1 MLINGA
7 FASIALSIRS
17 QMERRL
23 VSISV
28 KFFSREAHMKNRVLG
43 LALGA
48 SMLFGFQQLAVAAP
62 LTAPASPAEIM
73 LGQMSAAEPVYYA
86 RRTTVVRGGHG
97 HGCAGGRRCVG
108 GYHHG
113 VCRTWAA
120 CR

>member
-1 MLINGA
+1 MGRDLVIK
-7 FASIALSIRS
+7 ALRADLFKA
-17 QMERRL
+17 QL
-23 VSISV
+23 VSISA
-28 KFFSREAHMKNRVLG
+28 KFFSRETSMKIRFLG

-62 LTAPASPAEIM
+62 LTAPASPAEISI
-73 LGQMSAAEPVYYA
+73 GQMSGAEPVYYA
-86 RRTTVVRGGHG
+86 RRSTVVRGGHG

-108 GYHHG
+108 GYYHG

>member
-1 MLINGA
+1 
-7 FASIALSIRS
+7 
-17 QMERRL
+17 
-23 VSISV
+23 
-28 KFFSREAHMKNRVLG
+28 MKNRVLG

-62 LTAPASPAEIM
+62 LTAPASPAEIV

-108 GYHHG
+108 GYTTTG
-113 VCRTWAA
+113 SAVPGQPAA
-120 CR
+120 KSSLMRLSLC